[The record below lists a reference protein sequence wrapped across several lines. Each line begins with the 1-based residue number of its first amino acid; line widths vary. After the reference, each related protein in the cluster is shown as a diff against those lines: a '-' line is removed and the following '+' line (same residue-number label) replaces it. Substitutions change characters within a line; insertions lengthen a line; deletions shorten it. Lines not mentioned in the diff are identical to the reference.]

1 MPRFR
6 RILFLLPLLL
16 IPASVQADPVPALTI
31 IGGTITGG
39 TGTLPGGLIVGQGL
53 TFNLIGVDPL
63 TGNTFN
69 VVAGSEGG
77 FTVTPFLAAPGQ
89 TVTFVSGIA
98 GSADLGAAGVQVSY
112 NGSVGPIPNV
122 VQPTLDLQ
130 GFGTATIQGTFFAN
144 KSDAINGT
152 NPIFTIPFQ
161 TVSGPVAFHFISGS
175 GLPGFELKTATLTVQ
190 PVPEPASVVL
200 LLTSLGGLGLLRRRK
215 TH

>member
-1 MPRFR
+1 MPRFL

-77 FTVTPFLAAPGQ
+77 FTVTPFLALPGQ
-89 TVTFVSGIA
+89 TVSFVSGIA